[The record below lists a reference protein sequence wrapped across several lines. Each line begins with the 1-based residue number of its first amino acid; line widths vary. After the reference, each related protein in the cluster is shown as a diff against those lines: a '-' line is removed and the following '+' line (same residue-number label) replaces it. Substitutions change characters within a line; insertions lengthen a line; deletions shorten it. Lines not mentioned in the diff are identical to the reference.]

1 MSGTVSQLNRQCA
14 KVTITLSLRLSG
26 WSGRRPMSPV
36 AIPEKQLQAML
47 DATSHGGE
55 PLAGRKSTVMIHR

>member
-1 MSGTVSQLNRQCA
+1 
-14 KVTITLSLRLSG
+14 LSLRLSG